1 MKQEHFCSH
10 CGIKI
15 IETGSKFCGNC
26 GSALDVSLKT
36 VDPKQGSSQNK
47 ASVQSGF
54 RADFRTI
61 LILGFPVIAIILFV
75 VVIILGFIFENQSD
89 IAIDNMAKAQYAY
102 LDQNQDNCITRSEL
116 NRYKDTDFPFFERL
130 EAQFQDESEFTWNGK
145 YAFWEYGSF
154 QDGQVEEK
162 YYRQQESL
170 RTDID
175 TYYKANPKATE
186 HPYKERKE
194 QLNEEHYEA
203 ILNVLYLELVES
215 FDNCISAERWDPE
228 SLELREA
235 YFETN
240 FIFRNVFDVLPGVAT
255 LLLFASSFVMVFLV
269 YIFPRSK
276 QDKSDK
282 NQKLFFIILLLAIA
296 VGIGSCISSRF

>member
-26 GSALDVSLKT
+26 GSVLDVSLKT
-36 VDPKQGSSQNK
+36 VDPKQSSSQNK
-47 ASVQSGF
+47 SSVQSGF
-54 RADFRTI
+54 RTDFRTI
-61 LILGFPVIAIILFV
+61 LILSIPIIAIILFV
-75 VVIILGFIFENQSD
+75 VVVIGDFIVENQSD
-89 IAIDNMAKAQYAY
+89 TVIDNMAKAQYVY
-102 LDQNQDNCITRSEL
+102 LDQNQNNCITRSEL

-130 EAQFQDESEFTWNGK
+130 EAQFQDESEFTKNGK

-154 QDGQVEEK
+154 QDRQVEEK
-162 YYRQQESL
+162 YYRERENL

-175 TYYKANPKATE
+175 AYYKDNNEATE
-186 HPYKERKE
+186 HPYKEWKE
-194 QLNEEHYEA
+194 QLDEEHSEA
-203 ILNVLYLELVES
+203 ILNLLYLELDKG

-235 YFETN
+235 YFETI

-255 LLLFASSFVMVFLV
+255 LLLFASPFVMVVFV

-296 VGIGSCISSRF
+296 VGIGSCISSGF